1 MINKKLD
8 IQLNESLA
16 DNGFTEPTELQKV
29 SIPKIKS
36 GRDLICIAPDKS
48 GKSLTVV
55 VTVIQFLKSSLD
67 DVPRAIILVPD
78 KDHGQILLDEF
89 NRIGNYTDLRIHL
102 ACDDGKID
110 VQKDQIY
117 LGADVVIGTAK
128 RLNKIYSLYAL
139 NLNSVRVFFID
150 DANEVIKSMTYA
162 QIDRLAESLPKV
174 QKVLF
179 ASEMTEWLDRFASDF
194 MNTQEIIEFDDE
206 ADETETID

>member
-16 DNGFTEPTELQKV
+16 ENGFTEPTELQKV

-36 GRDLICIAPDKS
+36 GRDLICIAPDNS

-194 MNTQEIIEFDDE
+194 MNTQVIIEFDDE

>member
-16 DNGFTEPTELQKV
+16 ENGFTEPTELQKV

-36 GRDLICIAPDKS
+36 GRDLICIAPDNS

-179 ASEMTEWLDRFASDF
+179 ASEMTEWLDRFAADF